1 MIIRSLVKAFL
12 SNPPQQLPDKTLE
25 HVYSEFLGDEFDKK
39 YEFKSQASINGSL
52 RQEVHRDFIKNSNF
66 KIILLRVICDHI
78 AGMTDR
84 YALDQY
90 DLLYGTK
97 YERSF

>member
-1 MIIRSLVKAFL
+1 M
-12 SNPPQQLPDKTLE
+12 
-25 HVYSEFLGDEFDKK
+25 GDEFDKK